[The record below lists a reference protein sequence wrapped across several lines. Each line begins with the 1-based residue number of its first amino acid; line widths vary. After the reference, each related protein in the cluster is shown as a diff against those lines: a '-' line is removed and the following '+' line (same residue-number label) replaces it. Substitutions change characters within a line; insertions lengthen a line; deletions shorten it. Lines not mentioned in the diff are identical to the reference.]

1 MINRKLKGWLL
12 IAISEIIISMTLMA
26 VAPTFLNSKKPVV
39 GFLIWFTVPTMLASS
54 SIYAV
59 GKLGAAHKA
68 RQIFITAFPEYS
80 DLNVSEFL
88 DLSPDQVASQI
99 ALLTSVKENEEIQEL
114 NISLLEILEQTK
126 NEKN

>member
-12 IAISEIIISMTLMA
+12 IGVSEIIISLTLIA
-26 VAPTFLNSKKPVV
+26 VAPTFLNSKRPVF
-39 GFLIWFTVPTMLASS
+39 GFLIWFTVPTMLVSS

-59 GKLGAAHKA
+59 GKLAAAHKA

-80 DLNVSEFL
+80 DLKVSEFL
-88 DLSPDQVASQI
+88 DLPPNRVLSQI
-99 ALLTSVKENEEIQEL
+99 DLLTSVKETAEIQEL